1 MVYLNGSSYNAAK
14 VKVGSESRPSL
25 QTKAAT
31 PTTAQQT
38 VTPDP
43 AYDGLAAVVVRA
55 VPTET
60 AAVTA
65 NGTYTPSAGKFFS
78 EVTVDVPDPPDPP
91 NVQGHHGTGSV
102 SATAYTATGVKLT
115 VAKTGTYKVSWMGAR
130 NSTSGTSGSQ
140 LYIDGV
146 AYGSAVTTFTSSYA
160 QSVVLTDVALT
171 AGQEVEVRARARST
185 SYVMLVGN
193 LIIEQTA

>member
-1 MVYLNGSSYNAAK
+1 MVYLNGKAYNTAK

-43 AYDGLAAVVVRA
+43 AYDGLAAVVVGA

-78 EVTVDVPDPPDPP
+78 QVSVDVPDPP
-91 NVQGHHGTGSV
+91 NVQGYPGTGSV

-130 NSTSGTSGSQ
+130 NTTSGTSGSQ
-140 LYIDGV
+140 LYIDDA

-171 AGQEVEVRARARST
+171 AGQVVEVWARARST

>member
-78 EVTVDVPDPPDPP
+78 QVSVDVPDPP
-91 NVQGHHGTGSV
+91 NVQGYHGTGSV

-171 AGQEVEVRARARST
+171 AGQEVEVRARSRSA

>member
-78 EVTVDVPDPPDPP
+78 QFSVDVPDPP
-91 NVQGHHGTGSV
+91 NVQGYHGTGSV
-102 SATAYTATGVKLT
+102 SATAYTTTGVKLT

-140 LYIDGV
+140 LYIDGA

>member
-1 MVYLNGSSYNAAK
+1 MVYLNGKAYNAAK

-43 AYDGLAAVVVRA
+43 AYDGLAAVVVGA

-65 NGTYTPSAGKFFS
+65 NGTYVPSAGKFFS
-78 EVTVDVPDPPDPP
+78 QVSVDVPDPP

-130 NSTSGTSGSQ
+130 NTTSGTSGSQ
-140 LYIDGV
+140 LYIDGA
-146 AYGSAVTTFTSSYA
+146 AYGSAVTTFTSNYA
-160 QSVVLTDVALT
+160 QSVVLTDVVLT
-171 AGQEVEVRARARST
+171 AGQVVEVWARARST

>member
-1 MVYLNGSSYNAAK
+1 MIYLNGNSYNAAK

-31 PTTAQQT
+31 PTTEQQT
-38 VTPDP
+38 VTPDS

-78 EVTVDVPDPPDPP
+78 QVSVDVPDPP
-91 NVQGHHGTGSV
+91 NVQGYPGTGSV

-130 NSTSGTSGSQ
+130 NTTSGTSGSQ
-140 LYIDGV
+140 LYIDGA

>member
-78 EVTVDVPDPPDPP
+78 QVSVDVPDPP
-91 NVQGHHGTGSV
+91 NVQGYHGTGSV

-115 VAKTGTYKVSWMGAR
+115 VAKTGKGSLLVNYSRKGIGKGGVLNAVKYHRADR
-130 NSTSGTSGSQ
+130 N
-140 LYIDGV
+140 
-146 AYGSAVTTFTSSYA
+146 
-160 QSVVLTDVALT
+160 LT
-171 AGQEVEVRARARST
+171 
-185 SYVMLVGN
+185 
-193 LIIEQTA
+193 

>member
-78 EVTVDVPDPPDPP
+78 QVSVDVPDPP
-91 NVQGHHGTGSV
+91 NVQGYHGTGSV

-130 NSTSGTSGSQ
+130 NSTPGTSGSQ
-140 LYIDGV
+140 LYIDGA

-171 AGQEVEVRARARST
+171 AGQEVEVRARARSA